1 MRRITIAVLLAGL
14 AVVTAVGLLAPPPP
28 VRAQAP
34 PDIYINVTGGPG
46 SKKLNIALPDFTV
59 ITGADSAG
67 LSKLLPTVAGNDLT
81 LSGFFS
87 VVAGSDRIPA
97 NNPEALRQTWNNF
110 AGAGAHAGVHGLLTI
125 RGDRV
130 EAEVRLYDLTSPDQR
145 LIASRKFEAAAPQPP
160 TSSFDWRRRLAH
172 KIADEIVL
180 QFTGEPG
187 VADTKISYV
196 VGPSGA
202 KEIVV
207 ADYDGFSMSPVTRNG
222 SINLSPVWSPD
233 ARSIAFTSFM
243 NGYPDLFRLFPF
255 EPRRGVQTLASFH
268 GINSSPAWSPDGR
281 FLALTLSKDGN
292 PEIYVLTILT
302 GALQRLTRH
311 ASIDTEPTWAPTG
324 QQIAFVSDRAGQ
336 PRIFVMDRDG
346 SNVRQVTTGGFHTQ
360 PRWSP
365 KGDTIVYT
373 QREGTYNLWA
383 ISPGGTDARP
393 LTSGQGD
400 NQGASWAP
408 DGRHLA
414 FQSNRSGRWQVFIM
428 LLEGM
433 TTTQITSGAAEST
446 SPSWSPRLP

>member
-1 MRRITIAVLLAGL
+1 VRRITIAVLLAGL
-14 AVVTAVGLLAPPPP
+14 AVATAVGLLAPPPP

-34 PDIYINVTGGPG
+34 PDIYINVTGGG

-110 AGAGAHAGVHGLLTI
+110 AAAGAHAGAHGLLTI

-160 TSSFDWRRRLAH
+160 TSSSDWRRRLAH

-196 VGPSGA
+196 LGPSGA

-207 ADYDGFSMSPVTRNG
+207 ADYDGFGMSPVTRNG

-311 ASIDTEPTWAPTG
+311 ASIDTEPTWSPTS

-373 QREGTYNLWA
+373 QREGTHNLWA

>member
-1 MRRITIAVLLAGL
+1 MRRIALVMLLTGFM
-14 AVVTAVGLLAPPPP
+14 VFTAVGLWAPTSP

-34 PDIYINVTGGPG
+34 PDVYINVTGGG
-46 SKKLNIALPDFTV
+46 STKLNIALPDFAV
-59 ITGADSAG
+59 VNGSDAGG
-67 LSKLLPTVAGNDLT
+67 LSRLLPTVAGNDLT
-81 LSGFFS
+81 LSGLFS
-87 VVAGSDRIPA
+87 VVAGTDRIPA
-97 NNPEALRQTWNNF
+97 NNPEALQQAWINF
-110 AGAGAHAGVHGLLTI
+110 AAAGAHAGAHGLLTI

-130 EAEVRLYDLTSPDQR
+130 EAEVRLYDLTSPNFR

-160 TSSFDWRRRLAH
+160 TSGADWRRRLAH

-180 QFTGEPG
+180 QFTGEKG

-207 ADYDGFSMSPVTRNG
+207 ADYDGVGTSPVTRNG

-255 EPRRGVQTLASFH
+255 EPRRGIQTLSSFH
-268 GINSSPAWSPDGR
+268 GINSSPSWSPDGQ

-292 PEIYVLTILT
+292 PEIYILTVAT

-311 ASIDTEPTWAPTG
+311 ASIDTEPSWSPTG

-346 SNVRQVTTGGFHTQ
+346 SNVRQLTNGGFHTQ

-373 QREGTYNLWA
+373 QREGVHNLWA
-383 ISPGGTDARP
+383 ISPGGTNARP
-393 LTSGQGD
+393 LTTGQGD
-400 NQGASWAP
+400 NQGGAWAP

-414 FQSNRSGRWQVFIM
+414 FQSNRSGRWQVYIM
-428 LLEGM
+428 LLDG
-433 TTTQITSGAAEST
+433 TSTTQITSGAAEST

>member
-1 MRRITIAVLLAGL
+1 VRRIAITVLFALLAVASAG
-14 AVVTAVGLLAPPPP
+14 VWAPPSP

-34 PDIYINVTGGPG
+34 PDIYINVTGGG
-46 SKKLNIALPDFTV
+46 SKKLNIAIPEFTV
-59 ITGADSAG
+59 VAGSDSAG
-67 LSKLLPTVAGNDLT
+67 LAKMIPTVAGNDLT
-81 LSGFFS
+81 LSGSFS
-87 VVAGSDRIPA
+87 VVAGSDRVPA
-97 NNPEALRQTWNNF
+97 NNPDALRQIWSNF
-110 AGAGAHAGVHGLLTI
+110 AAAGAHAGAHGLLTI
-125 RGDRV
+125 RADRV
-130 EAEVRLYDLTSPDQR
+130 EAEVRLYDLTSPTFPP
-145 LIASRKFEAAAPQPP
+145 IASRKFDAAVTPLSPG
-160 TSSFDWRRRLAH
+160 FDWRRRLAH
-172 KIADEIVL
+172 KIADDIVL
-180 QFTGEPG
+180 QFTGDRG

-207 ADYDGFSMSPVTRNG
+207 ADYDGVGTSPVTRNG

-255 EPRRGVQTLASFH
+255 EPRRGIQTLSSFH
-268 GINSSPAWSPDGR
+268 GINSSPSWSPDGQ

-292 PEIYVLTILT
+292 PEIYILTVAT

-311 ASIDTEPTWAPTG
+311 ASIDTEPSWSPTG

-346 SNVRQVTTGGFHTQ
+346 SNVRQLTNGGFHTQ

-373 QREGTYNLWA
+373 QREGTHNLWA
-383 ISPGGTDARP
+383 ISPGGTNARS
-393 LTSGQGD
+393 LTTGQGD
-400 NQGASWAP
+400 NQGAAWAP

-414 FQSNRSGRWQVFIM
+414 FQSNRSGRWQVYIM
-428 LLEGM
+428 LLDG
-433 TTTQITSGAAEST
+433 TSTTQITSGAAEST

>member
-1 MRRITIAVLLAGL
+1 MRRTAIAALFTVL
-14 AVVTAVGLLAPPPP
+14 AVAAAVGLTVPPPP

-34 PDIYINVTGGPG
+34 PDVYINVTGGG
-46 SKKLNIALPDFTV
+46 STKLNIALPDFTV
-59 ITGADSAG
+59 VSGSDAGG

-81 LSGFFS
+81 LSGLFS

-110 AGAGAHAGVHGLLTI
+110 AAAGAHAGVHGLMTI

-130 EAEVRLYDLTSPDQR
+130 EAELRLYDLTSPDQR
-145 LIASRKFEAAAPQPP
+145 LIASRKFDAAAPQPP

-180 QFTGEPG
+180 QFTGEKG

-207 ADYDGFSMSPVTRNG
+207 ADYDGFGVGPVTRNG

-255 EPRRGVQTLASFH
+255 EPRRGVQTLSSFH
-268 GINSSPAWSPDGR
+268 GINSSPSWSPDGQ

-292 PEIYVLTILT
+292 PEIYILTIAT

-311 ASIDTEPTWAPTG
+311 GSIDTEPTWSPTG

-336 PRIFVMDRDG
+336 PRIFVMDRGKLVEQGTHEELLERGGLYAQLYDQQFRGGLIEAECEDG
-346 SNVRQVTTGGFHTQ
+346 VV
-360 PRWSP
+360 
-365 KGDTIVYT
+365 
-373 QREGTYNLWA
+373 
-383 ISPGGTDARP
+383 
-393 LTSGQGD
+393 LTSGEVVKT
-400 NQGASWAP
+400 AS
-408 DGRHLA
+408 G
-414 FQSNRSGRWQVFIM
+414 
-428 LLEGM
+428 E
-433 TTTQITSGAAEST
+433 
-446 SPSWSPRLP
+446 

>member
-1 MRRITIAVLLAGL
+1 MAVLLTVL
-14 AVVTAVGLLAPPPP
+14 AIVTAVGPWAPPPP

-34 PDIYINVTGGPG
+34 PDVYINVTGGG
-46 SKKLNIALPDFTV
+46 NSKLNIALPDFTV
-59 ITGADSAG
+59 VSGNDSSG

-81 LSGFFS
+81 LSGLFS
-87 VVAGSDRIPA
+87 VVAGSERMPA

-110 AGAGAHAGVHGLLTI
+110 AAAGAHAGVHGLLTI

-130 EAEVRLYDLTSPDQR
+130 DAEMRLYDLTSPDQR
-145 LIASRKFEAAAPQPP
+145 LIASRKFDAAAPVVAR
-160 TSSFDWRRRLAH
+160 RRRLAH

-180 QFTGEPG
+180 QFTGEKG

-207 ADYDGFSMSPVTRNG
+207 ADYDGYGTSPVTRNG

-268 GINSSPAWSPDGR
+268 GINSSPSWSPDGQ

-292 PEIYVLTILT
+292 PEIYVLTVAT

-311 ASIDTEPTWAPTG
+311 GSIDTEPTWSPNG
-324 QQIAFVSDRAGQ
+324 QQLAFVSDRAGQ

-346 SNVRQVTTGGFHTQ
+346 SNVRQLTNGGFHTQ

-373 QREGTYNLWA
+373 QREGTHNLWA
-383 ISPGGTDARP
+383 ISPGGTNARP

-400 NQGASWAP
+400 NQSATWAP
-408 DGRHLA
+408 DGRHIA
-414 FQSNRSGRWQVFIM
+414 FQSNRSGRWQVYMM
-428 LLEGM
+428 LLDGSPSM
-433 TTTQITSGAAEST
+433 TQITSGTAEAT

>member
-1 MRRITIAVLLAGL
+1 VRRTAIAVLLTGL
-14 AVVTAVGLLAPPPP
+14 IVFTAVGLWAPPPP

-34 PDIYINVTGGPG
+34 PDVYINVTGGG
-46 SKKLNIALPDFTV
+46 STKLNIALPDFTV
-59 ITGADSAG
+59 VSGSDAAG
-67 LSKLLPTVAGNDLT
+67 LSRLLPTVAGNDLT
-81 LSGFFS
+81 LNGLFS
-87 VVAGSDRIPA
+87 VVAGTDRIPA
-97 NNPEALRQTWNNF
+97 NNPEALQQTWSNF
-110 AGAGAHAGVHGLLTI
+110 AAAGAHAGAHGLLTI

-130 EAEVRLYDLTSPDQR
+130 EAEVRLYDLTSPQFR
-145 LIASRKFEAAAPQPP
+145 MIASRKFEAAAPP
-160 TSSFDWRRRLAH
+160 TPVTGSDWRRRLAH

-180 QFTGEPG
+180 QFTGEKG

-196 VGPSGA
+196 VGPAGA

-207 ADYDGFSMSPVTRNG
+207 ADYDGFGTGPVTRNG

-268 GINSSPAWSPDGR
+268 GINSSPAWSPDGQ

-292 PEIYVLTILT
+292 PEIYILTVAT

-311 ASIDTEPTWAPTG
+311 ASIDTEPTWSPTG

-346 SNVRQVTTGGFHTQ
+346 SNVRQLTNGGFHTQ

-373 QREGTYNLWA
+373 QREGTHNLWA
-383 ISPGGTDARP
+383 ISAGGTNARP

-400 NQGASWAP
+400 NQGATWAP

-414 FQSNRSGRWQVFIM
+414 FQSNRSGRWQVYVM
-428 LLEGM
+428 LLDG
-433 TTTQITSGAAEST
+433 TSTTQITTGAVECT